1 MENNNNNIEETIIK
15 NFEIQ
20 ENTLTDMKNY
30 RLEKIKEYQQ
40 LLLNKFQTT
49 KEQQYKKLNNCFMRK
64 SQHLYNIS
72 IDLIL
77 ESSELDCFYTLKDWK
92 NKKNDLYEYEIIKI
106 NYYLI

>member
-1 MENNNNNIEETIIK
+1 MEYNNNNIEETIIK

-20 ENTLTDMKNY
+20 ENTLTEMKNY

-72 IDLIL
+72 IDVIL
-77 ESSELDCFYTLKDWK
+77 KSSELECFYTLKDWK
-92 NKKNDLYEYEIIKI
+92 NKLNDLYEYEIIKI
-106 NYYLI
+106 NYFY